1 MTWGRR
7 LFKRLV
13 LILAGLFCLYLAA
26 GQIIGPWAVRSYV
39 RRRAADRVKFDSVRS
54 VWPLGVA
61 IENLRVADPAGE
73 LDFLL
78 KVPKA
83 TFRVPWWG
91 GLVRPIPVQITL
103 DSPHMKVSGENVT
116 HLAGGMKVRSQE
128 WFAMPFEE
136 METEE
141 KPGEPERPSFFLPI
155 GIQAANGRVDVI
167 DEAIRKGQPVF
178 IADRVQ
184 LSLGLTAVTGDPIVR
199 LTSRGDFV
207 TLEGKPIGFLDVWI
221 EARPASR
228 SMQGR
233 MRFRHEQLGDFYN
246 LYLYAPRPVF
256 IEGGIADF
264 RMAFTLTNGDQVDFT
279 AGCLVQN
286 LDLNGKV
293 EGGVSWAD
301 IMHAVEDEERKYE
314 WEVRVGGTLGD
325 PAFDPHDYVLSV
337 VELDMKERAAARGI
351 RVPGQMFFYADTPEA
366 E

>member
-1 MTWGRR
+1 MIRR
-7 LFKRLV
+7 RWVKRLA
-13 LILAGLFCLYLAA
+13 LILGGLFCLYLAA
-26 GQIIGPWAVRSYV
+26 GQIIGPWAVRSYIKNQP
-39 RRRAADRVKFDSVRS
+39 AGRVAIDSVRS
-54 VWPLGVA
+54 VWPLGVT
-61 IENLRVADPAGE
+61 IENLRVADPVGKLE
-73 LDFLL
+73 FLI
-78 KVPKA
+78 KVPRA
-83 TFRVPWWG
+83 TFRIPWWG

-103 DSPHMKVSGENVT
+103 ESPHMKVSAENVT

-128 WFAMPFEE
+128 WFAMPFEG

-141 KPGEPERPSFFLPI
+141 KPGEPERPTFFLPI
-155 GIQAANGRVDVI
+155 GIRATNGRVDVI
-167 DEAIRKGQPVF
+167 DESMREGQPVF
-178 IADRVQ
+178 VADRVQ
-184 LSLGLTAVTGDPIVR
+184 LSLGLTAVTGNPTVR

-207 TLEGKPIGFLDVWI
+207 TREGKPIGFLDVWI
-221 EARPASR
+221 EARPTSR

-246 LYLYAPRPVF
+246 LYQYAPRQVW

-264 RMAFTLTNGDQVDFT
+264 RMEFTLTNGSQVDFT

-286 LDLNGKV
+286 LDLKGQV

-314 WEVRVGGTLGD
+314 WEVRIAGTLGD